1 VIIAT
6 AGHVDHGKTSLV
18 RQLTGVDTDRL
29 SEEKA
34 RGLTI
39 DLGFAY
45 TQTNDATLGFID
57 VPGHIR
63 FIHNMLAGVSVVDLA
78 LLVIAADD
86 GPMPQTTEHLTILD
100 LLGISRAITVITKID
115 RVSADRVASVE
126 SEVKTALAATSLAS
140 GPIVAASS
148 ETGEGIPALRQ
159 LLVDAASETTERHQ
173 DGYFRLAI
181 DRSFNVKGSGTVVTG
196 SVFDGSAQV
205 GDQLRLMPS
214 GATVRVRG
222 LHRQNEQAQATVAGD
237 RCALNLSGNV
247 SPEDIHR
254 GDWITNSP
262 LPSTRRIDAQ
272 LSVPASLKALRHGRP
287 VHFHCAAMH
296 SVGRVA
302 ILTDKQIK
310 PGQQALAQITLS
322 EPLCVYPGDRLILRD
337 QAAENTLAGGTVIDP
352 FPPAR
357 GRSRPARINWLSA
370 LIGPSLEQSIDQ
382 SIEQSTYPSENALLN
397 LLDLSPT
404 GVDIEAYAQ
413 SRNYTADALEWQLA
427 AVQVTTESELI
438 GQRLV
443 TTRQLTEWGAQTI
456 EALSA
461 WHRANPDTP
470 GLSASGLRE
479 MLDTSIPKPVKDHVI
494 GRLLKDTT
502 LSNQGGRYALS
513 GRQAQLKPADQV
525 LWEQI
530 REVLADDPLRP
541 PVLSDLAKSL
551 SNSPVI
557 LAGLLKRCI
566 QLGYV
571 VQPTSNRYYLQTGI
585 DQLIN
590 IVQALAGEKEGFTVR
605 EFRDSSGLGR
615 NLCIELLEYFD
626 SQGLTIRDGD
636 KRRVARL

>member
-1 VIIAT
+1 
-6 AGHVDHGKTSLV
+6 
-18 RQLTGVDTDRL
+18 
-29 SEEKA
+29 
-34 RGLTI
+34 
-39 DLGFAY
+39 
-45 TQTNDATLGFID
+45 
-57 VPGHIR
+57 
-63 FIHNMLAGVSVVDLA
+63 M
-78 LLVIAADD
+78 
-86 GPMPQTTEHLTILD
+86 
-100 LLGISRAITVITKID
+100 
-115 RVSADRVASVE
+115 
-126 SEVKTALAATSLAS
+126 
-140 GPIVAASS
+140 
-148 ETGEGIPALRQ
+148 
-159 LLVDAASETTERHQ
+159 
-173 DGYFRLAI
+173 
-181 DRSFNVKGSGTVVTG
+181 
-196 SVFDGSAQV
+196 
-205 GDQLRLMPS
+205 
-214 GATVRVRG
+214 
-222 LHRQNEQAQATVAGD
+222 
-237 RCALNLSGNV
+237 
-247 SPEDIHR
+247 
-254 GDWITNSP
+254 
-262 LPSTRRIDAQ
+262 
-272 LSVPASLKALRHGRP
+272 
-287 VHFHCAAMH
+287 
-296 SVGRVA
+296 
-302 ILTDKQIK
+302 
-310 PGQQALAQITLS
+310 
-322 EPLCVYPGDRLILRD
+322 
-337 QAAENTLAGGTVIDP
+337 
-352 FPPAR
+352 
-357 GRSRPARINWLSA
+357 
-370 LIGPSLEQSIDQ
+370 
-382 SIEQSTYPSENALLN
+382 
-397 LLDLSPT
+397 
-404 GVDIEAYAQ
+404 DIEAYAQ

-438 GQRLV
+438 GQSLV